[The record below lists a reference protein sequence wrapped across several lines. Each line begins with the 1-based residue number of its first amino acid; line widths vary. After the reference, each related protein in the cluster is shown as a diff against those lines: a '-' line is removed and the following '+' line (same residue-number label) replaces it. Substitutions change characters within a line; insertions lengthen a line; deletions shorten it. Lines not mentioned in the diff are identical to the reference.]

1 MRLCIRRRD
10 RAAAV
15 AHYRRVE
22 ETLWRELEFLPS
34 QEMCLLYEM
43 ARRGG

>member
-10 RAAAV
+10 RAATV
-15 AHYRRVE
+15 AHYRRLE
-22 ETLWRELEFLPS
+22 ETLGRELEFLPS

-43 ARRGG
+43 GMRGG